1 MNKPTSSYPR
11 PLAEVLRKTL
21 TDAFAKQGFAS
32 VELVT
37 RWPQI
42 VGAEIAVHSQP
53 EKIQW
58 PRTPPALAAQA
69 RAAPEPGTLLL
80 RVEGPA
86 ALEIQHL
93 SGVILER
100 VNQFF
105 GWQAVGSVRLRQ
117 APLSRRPVPRQVAVP
132 DPAAM
137 TRIAATLPEIKDE
150 KLREALARL
159 GAAMERAADQ

>member
-1 MNKPTSSYPR
+1 MNKPGSSYPR

-21 TDAFAKQGFAS
+21 GDAFAKQGFAS

-42 VGAEIAVHSQP
+42 VGAEIAAHSQP

-58 PRTPPALAAQA
+58 PRTPQA
-69 RAAPEPGTLLL
+69 RNAPEPGTLLL

-93 SGVILER
+93 SDVILER

-105 GWQAVGSVRLRQ
+105 GWQAVDAVRLRQ
-117 APLSRRPVPRQVAVP
+117 APLARRAAPRPVPVP
-132 DPAAM
+132 DPAATM
-137 TRIAATLPEIKDE
+137 RIAAALPEIKDE
-150 KLREALARL
+150 KLRQALARL
-159 GAAMERAADQ
+159 GAAMERE